1 MNPDLIRFGD
11 PHRPMAGVLTLP
23 ERGSPRAGFLLCRP
37 FGSEAIR
44 ASMFF
49 RSLALRLARDGCA
62 TLCFDYHGT
71 GESPG
76 DGGDQTLQDWQQD
89 VLAADAFLRRRSG
102 VAHSHWFGLALGA
115 TVAARAALQAAPATR
130 PSQLVLWEP
139 VVDGREYGQTM
150 LTRHR
155 CEMQRWFRARWHV
168 IKRDLGEPEPTLPG
182 YVLGFQVGQLL
193 ALEFEQIQ
201 GLPTAALLDAGI
213 GVTVGQAAGT
223 AAVAADARLRVIDIA
238 QPVNWMTNHAPD
250 GEEYRGAA
258 IVPQE
263 AIAAARETLHAA
275 GPVYL

>member
-1 MNPDLIRFGD
+1 MNPESVRFGD
-11 PHRPMAGVLTLP
+11 ARRPMAGVLTLP
-23 ERGSPRAGFLLCRP
+23 ARGSARVGFLLCRP

-49 RSLALRLARDGCA
+49 RSLAARLARDGCA
-62 TLCFDYHGT
+62 TLSFDYHGT

-76 DGGDQTLQDWQQD
+76 NGGEQTLHDWQQD
-89 VLAADAFLRRRSG
+89 VLVADAYLRRRAG
-102 VAHSHWFGLALGA
+102 VLRSHWFGLALGA
-115 TVAARAALQAAPATR
+115 TLAARAAMNVAAPAR

-139 VVDGREYGQTM
+139 IVDGRDYGQIM
-150 LTRHR
+150 LARHR
-155 CEMQRWFRARWHV
+155 SEMQRWFRARWHV

-182 YVLGFQVGQLL
+182 TVLGFEVGAAL
-193 ALEFEQIQ
+193 AREFEQLQ

-213 GVTVGQAAGT
+213 GITVGQAAGV
-223 AAVAADARLRVIDIA
+223 AVAEDARLRTITIA

-258 IVPQE
+258 IVPLE
-263 AIAAARETLHAA
+263 AISAARETLNAA

>member
-1 MNPDLIRFGD
+1 
-11 PHRPMAGVLTLP
+11 MAGVLTRP
-23 ERGSPRAGFLLCRP
+23 ERGHARVAFLLCRP

-49 RSLALRLARDGCA
+49 RSLAARLSRDGCA

-71 GESPG
+71 GDAPG
-76 DGGDQTLQDWQQD
+76 EGRHQSMQNWQQD
-89 VLAADAFLRRRSG
+89 ILVADAYLRRSAG
-102 VAHSHWFGLALGA
+102 VMRSHWFGLALGA
-115 TVAARAALQAAPATR
+115 TLAARAALQAAPSSR

-139 VVDGREYGQTM
+139 VVDGRDYGQTM
-150 LTRHR
+150 LSRHR
-155 CEMQRWFRARWHV
+155 SEMQRWFRARWHV

-182 YVLGFQVGQLL
+182 TVLGFQVGDAL
-193 ALEFEQIQ
+193 AREFEQLQ
-201 GLPTAALLDAGI
+201 DLPAAALLDAGI
-213 GVTVGQAAGT
+213 GVTVGQAAG
-223 AAVAADARLRVIDIA
+223 VAALAADDRLKSITIA

-258 IVPQE
+258 IVPLE

>member
-1 MNPDLIRFGD
+1 
-11 PHRPMAGVLTLP
+11 MAGVLTRP
-23 ERGSPRAGFLLCRP
+23 EHGNARVGFLLCRP

-49 RSLALRLARDGCA
+49 RALALRLARDGCA

-76 DGGDQTLQDWQQD
+76 DGRHQSLQDWQQD
-89 VLAADAFLRRRSG
+89 VLVADAYLRRRAA
-102 VAHSHWFGLALGA
+102 VLRSHWFGLALGA
-115 TVAARAALQAAPATR
+115 TLVARAALQAAPAAR

-139 VVDGREYGQTM
+139 VDDGRDYGQTM

-155 CEMQRWFRARWHV
+155 SEMQRWFRARWHV

-182 YVLGFQVGQLL
+182 TVLGFQIGDAL
-193 ALEFEQIQ
+193 ARDFEHLQ
-201 GLPTAALLDAGI
+201 GLPIAALLDAGI
-213 GVTVGQAAGT
+213 GVTVGQAAGGV
-223 AAVAADARLRVIDIA
+223 APAADARLKSVAIA

-258 IVPQE
+258 IVPLE
-263 AIAAARETLHAA
+263 AISAARETLHAA